1 MNKLPPDK
9 EKQQQQ
15 QQQPLQKEQ
24 QGGTYLGEG
33 ADGCIFEAPGNWPC
47 EKALKGYSPS
57 DKSLVTKI
65 VPTSDIEGDI
75 LKVIKSIQKRHSEHY
90 NLVRFI
96 GECKPKLI
104 FDKQS
109 NPSGKPQLKLSGFT
123 KTHKNYY
130 TKHLRQ
136 MAKTEKA
143 CKQFKDN
150 LNSGKVKSSDYKMY
164 VIGKYEKSYKEFCQD
179 LEFRFYSKDKI
190 ADIIYDGHL
199 PFLKTLETLINDSMY
214 TVVNFDLHSKNIVV
228 FKNPHKDKSKK
239 KVEKGNGL
247 EKGKEFEIGVA
258 DFGRSIWRKKSESYS
273 FQTFLHWDQ
282 PYIESFLTR
291 DSKENAGETFSKY
304 NQFSME
310 GRLINY
316 ILTNLNRKASKDTLW
331 IERMYESE
339 YVKKILKDK
348 DIYDILLFYLPSFIK
363 SVSGSKR
370 YKKYEEGIELCVRAL
385 ADQTP
390 ENQFLILGSNPN
402 LRTFWD
408 LLKTRSHLPTAL
420 GVYFMR
426 GIRAAN
432 YTRKEIQTIIEEPQ
446 QTKIYVPEKFRLLLF
461 KYVNY
466 MMLPFTDI

>member
-9 EKQQQQ
+9 QQQQ
-15 QQQPLQKEQ
+15 DKQKQ
-24 QGGTYLGEG
+24 QGGEYLGEG

-47 EKALKGYSPS
+47 KKSLKDYNPS

-75 LKVIKSIQKRHSEHY
+75 LEVIKSIQKRHPEHY

-96 GECKPKLI
+96 GQCRPKI
-104 FDKQS
+104 QKQ
-109 NPSGKPQLKLSGFT
+109 LSGFT
-123 KTHKNYY
+123 KTQKNYY

-143 CKQFKDN
+143 CKQFKEN
-150 LNSGKVKSSDYKMY
+150 LNSGKAKSSDYKMY

-179 LEFRFYSKDKI
+179 LEFRFYSKEKI
-190 ADIIYDGHL
+190 ADIIYDGSI
-199 PFLKTLETLINDSMY
+199 PFVETLETLINDSVY

-228 FKNPHKDKSKK
+228 FKNPNAENPKKK
-239 KVEKGNGL
+239 KVENVNGL
-247 EKGKEFEIGVA
+247 EKGSADFEIGVA
-258 DFGRSIWRKKSESYS
+258 DFGRSVWRKKSESYT
-273 FQTFLHWDQ
+273 FETFLRWDY

-291 DSKENAGETFSKY
+291 DSKDSAGETFSKY

-339 YVKKILKDK
+339 YVKKVLKDK
-348 DIYDILLFYLPSFIK
+348 DIYDTLLFYLPSFIK
-363 SVSGSKR
+363 SLRSSKR

-390 ENQFLILGSNPN
+390 QNQFLILGSNPN

-408 LLKTRSHLPTAL
+408 ILKTRSHLPTAL

-432 YTRKEIQTIIEEPQ
+432 YTRKEIQTIIQEPH

-466 MMLPFTDI
+466 MMLPFTDS